1 MSKDDTKYMER
12 ANPDQ
17 MRTLMSWLRDFF
29 GQFQLAWNLLWDG
42 RVPFVTKLI
51 PILTMIYLL
60 SPVDI
65 LPDVALGLGQLD
77 DLAIFLIGL
86 RLFIDVCPPELVAE
100 HEGGPHIEVSA
111 PSPAVEASAS
121 DKPVID
127 VEAEVVAD
135 AQDAQARKQISVQ
148 DVW

>member
-1 MSKDDTKYMER
+1 MSENDTKYLER

-17 MRTLMSWLRDFF
+17 VRTLMSWLRDFF
-29 GQFQLAWNLLWDG
+29 NQFQLAWNLLWDG
-42 RVPFVTKLI
+42 RVPFVTKII
-51 PILTMIYLL
+51 PILTLVYLI

-100 HEGGPHIEVSA
+100 YEGGPHIEVST
-111 PSPAVEASAS
+111 PSPSVEQSAS
-121 DKPVID
+121 GRPVID

-135 AQDAQARKQISVQ
+135 AQEQKQISVQ